1 MLKASS
7 LGDNVDKGSRQNGSV
22 TLEERVA
29 REIGI
34 FVVNEIYF

>member
-22 TLEERVA
+22 TLE
-29 REIGI
+29 
-34 FVVNEIYF
+34 